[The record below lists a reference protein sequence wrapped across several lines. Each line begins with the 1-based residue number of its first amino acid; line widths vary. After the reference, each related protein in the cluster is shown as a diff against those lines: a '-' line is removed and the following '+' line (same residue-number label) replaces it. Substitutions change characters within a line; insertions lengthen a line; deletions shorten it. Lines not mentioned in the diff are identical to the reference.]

1 MLILRGKT
9 DLQSLTLDQ
18 IKPKVEPILKRLS
31 LSRTQQVLLALI
43 VIGAFFRL
51 YLLGAKSIWL
61 DEAFSISLTQRSL
74 LDMLSMMVR
83 TDTHP
88 PLYYLMLKFW
98 LLFSRREDWV
108 RLLSALFS
116 IASIPVMYLL
126 VRTLYKDKR
135 AGLLG
140 AAILVFSPFQIWYA
154 QETRMYAA
162 LTFFVLA
169 SAFFFIRALQSG
181 SIIDWLGYVFTT
193 VLALYTDNGAI
204 WYLLTLVVFSL
215 LPIRRFRHRAVGW
228 LLSHLAIAFLYA
240 FWLPFLVIQTRQ
252 VTGGFWL
259 PPPSFQTVLGTFLDF
274 HSYNFPVIEIS
285 LLYMAAIF
293 VFAYIVPGKSWQ
305 RQLASLWLFLPLVV
319 SLLLS
324 LRQPIF
330 LSRNLIAASLGYYLL
345 ATDTIW
351 KFQSRKTVLMLL
363 IPLLVMNLVS
373 IGYNTWFAQ
382 KEDWRDAARM
392 IATASYDKPDGLV
405 VFIPGFA
412 ELPFQYYFKDYGRTI
427 ETQGYPGDELLLHP
441 QPKEVKDIQ
450 NMLIGHPYVWLVVR
464 QGESL
469 DPEWLQI
476 KAWLDSH
483 GYVRYPG
490 LERENISV
498 LSYVRWDKV
507 KPGRTPTRIRTQYKA
522 FIPLILK
529 EKITR
534 VYVVQ
539 PGETLLEIA
548 IRFQTTV
555 EALAEANRL
564 DNPNKLTPG
573 QTLIIP

>member
-1 MLILRGKT
+1 
-9 DLQSLTLDQ
+9 
-18 IKPKVEPILKRLS
+18 
-31 LSRTQQVLLALI
+31 
-43 VIGAFFRL
+43 
-51 YLLGAKSIWL
+51 
-61 DEAFSISLTQRSL
+61 
-74 LDMLSMMVR
+74 
-83 TDTHP
+83 
-88 PLYYLMLKFW
+88 
-98 LLFSRREDWV
+98 
-108 RLLSALFS
+108 
-116 IASIPVMYLL
+116 
-126 VRTLYKDKR
+126 
-135 AGLLG
+135 
-140 AAILVFSPFQIWYA
+140 
-154 QETRMYAA
+154 
-162 LTFFVLA
+162 
-169 SAFFFIRALQSG
+169 LQSG

-193 VLALYTDNGAI
+193 LLALYTDNGAI

-215 LPIRRFRHRAVGW
+215 LSIRRFRQRAIGW

-240 FWLPFLVIQTRQ
+240 FWLPFLVMQTRQ

-274 HSYNFPVIEIS
+274 HSYNFPVIELS

-305 RQLASLWLFLPLVV
+305 RQLASLWLFLPLGI

-345 ATDTIW
+345 AADTIW
-351 KFQSRKTVLMLL
+351 KFRSRKTMLMLL
-363 IPLLVMNLVS
+363 IPLLAMNLVS

-382 KEDWRDAARM
+382 KEDWRDAARV
-392 IATASYDKPDGLV
+392 IATASYAKPDGLV

-412 ELPFQYYFKDYGRTI
+412 ELPFQYYFKNYDRAI
-427 ETQGYPGDELLLHP
+427 ETQGFPGDELLLHP
-441 QPKEVKDIQ
+441 QPKEVTDIQ
-450 NMLIGHPYVWLVVR
+450 NMLVGHPYVWLVVR

-469 DPEWLQI
+469 DPNWLQI

-529 EKITR
+529 EKTTR
-534 VYVVQ
+534 IYVVQ

-548 IRFQTTV
+548 IRFKTTV

-564 DNPNKLTPG
+564 DNPNKLAPG